1 MRIMGLDVGDRTIG
15 VAISDSLLLTA
26 QGKETIFRESIKKDI
41 DRIVTLIV
49 EYDVTTVVSGLPMNM
64 NGTLGP
70 QGEKTKAFVQKLEKK
85 LQYSDRLTS
94 PITLEFW
101 DERLTSI
108 GAERML
114 IAADMR
120 RDKRKLVIDKVAA
133 TLILQGYLDNLQKK
147 KDRALSE
154 DQVEDTL

>member
-1 MRIMGLDVGDRTIG
+1 MGLDVGDRTIG

>member
-1 MRIMGLDVGDRTIG
+1 LRIMGLDVGDRTIG